1 MMKVLKKKEYNVDQL
16 KFLNRVHAGNI
27 LAERLST
34 SPSLNSRDRSQ
45 AIVLG
50 IPRGGV
56 IIANILARKLS
67 IDFGIAIG
75 RKLGAPENS
84 ELAIGAIMEDG
95 TTYMNEYLVK
105 ALKLSEDYLELEKAK
120 QLAEIVHRRAL
131 YPKDRDYRLTNRV
144 VILTDDGIA
153 TGATIIAAARWIRKH
168 SPNHLIIAVPVAP
181 PQTVDI
187 LRQEADAV
195 DVILS
200 PESLNSVGQFYENF
214 EPVTDDQ
221 VREILMGAD
230 HFSL

>member
-1 MMKVLKKKEYNVDQL
+1 MMKVLKKKGHNVDQL

-34 SPSLNSRDRSQ
+34 SPSLSSRDRSQ
-45 AIVLG
+45 TIVLG

-56 IIANILARKLS
+56 IIANIVARKLS
-67 IDFGIAIG
+67 TDFDIAIG

-95 TTYMNEYLVK
+95 TTYMNEYLIK
-105 ALKLSEDYLELEKAK
+105 ALKLSEDYLEREKAR
-120 QLAEIVHRRAL
+120 QIAEIKHRRAL
-131 YPKDRDYRLTNRV
+131 YPKNREYRLRNRI

-168 SPNHLIIAVPVAP
+168 SPNYLIIAVPVAP
-181 PQTVDI
+181 PQTVEI
-187 LRQEADAV
+187 LKQEADAV

-200 PESLNSVGQFYENF
+200 PEALNSVGQFYENF
-214 EPVTDDQ
+214 EPITDDQ
-221 VREILMGAD
+221 VREILMAGD
-230 HFSL
+230 HF

>member
-1 MMKVLKKKEYNVDQL
+1 MMKVLKKKEHNVDQL

-34 SPSLNSRDRSQ
+34 IPSLNSRDRSQ

-56 IIANILARKLS
+56 IIANIVARKLS
-67 IDFGIAIG
+67 TDFDIAIG

-95 TTYMNEYLVK
+95 TTYMNEYLIK
-105 ALKLSEDYLELEKAK
+105 ALKLSEDYLEREKAK
-120 QLAEIVHRRAL
+120 QLAEIKHRRAL
-131 YPKDRDYRLTNRV
+131 YPKNREYSLRNRI

-168 SPNHLIIAVPVAP
+168 SPNYLVIAVPVAA
-181 PQTVDI
+181 PQTVGI

-200 PESLNSVGQFYENF
+200 PEALNSVGQFYENF

-221 VREILMGAD
+221 VREILMGRD
-230 HFSL
+230 NF

>member
-1 MMKVLKKKEYNVDQL
+1 MMKVLKKKGHNVDQL

-34 SPSLNSRDRSQ
+34 SPSLSSRDRSQ
-45 AIVLG
+45 TIVLG

-56 IIANILARKLS
+56 IIANIVARKLS
-67 IDFGIAIG
+67 SDFDIAIG
-75 RKLGAPENS
+75 RKLGAPDNS

-95 TTYMNEYLVK
+95 TTYMNEYLIK
-105 ALKLSEDYLELEKAK
+105 ALKLSEDYLEREKAK
-120 QLAEIVHRRAL
+120 QLAEIKHRRAL
-131 YPKDRDYRLTNRV
+131 YPKNREYSLRNRI

-168 SPNHLIIAVPVAP
+168 SPNYLMIAVPVAA
-181 PQTVDI
+181 PQTVGI

-200 PESLNSVGQFYENF
+200 PEALNSVGQFYENF

-221 VREILMGAD
+221 VREILMGRD
-230 HFSL
+230 NF

>member
-1 MMKVLKKKEYNVDQL
+1 M
-16 KFLNRVHAGNI
+16 HAGNI

-34 SPSLNSRDRSQ
+34 NPSLNSRDRSQ

-56 IIANILARKLS
+56 IIAHIVARKLLT
-67 IDFGIAIG
+67 DFDVAMG

-95 TTYMNEYLVK
+95 TTYMNEYLIK
-105 ALKLSEDYLELEKAK
+105 ALKLSEDYLEREKAK
-120 QLAEIVHRRAL
+120 QLAVIKHRRN
-131 YPKDRDYRLTNRV
+131 REYRLRDRI

-168 SPNHLIIAVPVAP
+168 SPNYLIIAVPVAP

-187 LRQEADAV
+187 LRQEADVV

-200 PESLNSVGQFYENF
+200 PEALNSVGQFYENF
-214 EPVTDDQ
+214 EPITDDQ
-221 VREILMGAD
+221 VREILIGGA
-230 HFSL
+230 HF

>member
-1 MMKVLKKKEYNVDQL
+1 MKVLKKKESNVDQL
-16 KFLNRVHAGNI
+16 KFRDRVQAGNI
-27 LAERLST
+27 LAERLNS
-34 SPSLNSRDRSQ
+34 SPSLYSRDLSQ

-56 IIANILARKLS
+56 VIADIVARKLS
-67 IDFGIAIG
+67 TNFDVVMG
-75 RKLGAPENS
+75 RKLGAPENP

-105 ALKLSEDYLELEKAK
+105 ALKLSEDYLEREKAK
-120 QLAEIVHRRAL
+120 QLAVIKHRSTF
-131 YPKDRDYRLTNRV
+131 YPKNREYRLRDRI

-168 SPNHLIIAVPVAP
+168 SPNYLIIAVPVAP

-187 LRQEADAV
+187 LQQEADAV

-200 PESLNSVGQFYENF
+200 PEALNSVGQFYENF
-214 EPVTDDQ
+214 EPITDDQ
-221 VREILMGAD
+221 VREILIGGA
-230 HFSL
+230 HF

>member
-1 MMKVLKKKEYNVDQL
+1 MMKVLKKKGHNVDQL

-34 SPSLNSRDRSQ
+34 SPSLSSRDRSQ
-45 AIVLG
+45 TIVLG

-56 IIANILARKLS
+56 IIANIVARKLS
-67 IDFGIAIG
+67 SDFDIAIG

-105 ALKLSEDYLELEKAK
+105 ALKLSEDYLEREKAK
-120 QLAEIVHRRAL
+120 QLAVIKHRTTL
-131 YPKDRDYRLTNRV
+131 YPRNREYRLRDRI

-168 SPNHLIIAVPVAP
+168 SPNYLIIAVPVAP

-200 PESLNSVGQFYENF
+200 PEALNSVGQFYENF
-214 EPVTDDQ
+214 EPITDDQ
-221 VREILMGAD
+221 VKEILIGGA
-230 HFSL
+230 HF

>member
-1 MMKVLKKKEYNVDQL
+1 MMKVLKKKEHNVDQL
-16 KFLNRVHAGNI
+16 KFLNRVHAGNM

-56 IIANILARKLS
+56 IIANIVARKLS
-67 IDFGIAIG
+67 TDFDIAIG

-95 TTYMNEYLVK
+95 TTYMNEYLIK
-105 ALKLSEDYLELEKAK
+105 ALKLSEDYLEREKAK
-120 QLAEIVHRRAL
+120 QLAEIKHRRAL
-131 YPKDRDYRLTNRV
+131 YPKNREYSLRNRI

-168 SPNHLIIAVPVAP
+168 SPNYLMIAVPVAA
-181 PQTVDI
+181 PQTVEI

-195 DVILS
+195 NVILS
-200 PESLNSVGQFYENF
+200 PEALNSVGQFYENF

-221 VREILMGAD
+221 VREILMGRD
-230 HFSL
+230 NF

>member
-1 MMKVLKKKEYNVDQL
+1 MMKVLKKKGHNVDQL

-34 SPSLNSRDRSQ
+34 SPSLSSRDRSQ
-45 AIVLG
+45 TIVLG

-56 IIANILARKLS
+56 IIANIVARKLS
-67 IDFGIAIG
+67 SDFDIAIG
-75 RKLGAPENS
+75 RKLGAPDNS

-95 TTYMNEYLVK
+95 TTYMNEYLIK
-105 ALKLSEDYLELEKAK
+105 ALKLSEDYLEREKAK
-120 QLAEIVHRRAL
+120 QLAEIKHRRAL
-131 YPKDRDYRLTNRV
+131 YPKNREYSLRNRI

-168 SPNHLIIAVPVAP
+168 SPNYLVIAVPVAA
-181 PQTVDI
+181 PQTVGI

-200 PESLNSVGQFYENF
+200 PEALNSVGQFYENF

-221 VREILMGAD
+221 VREILMGRD
-230 HFSL
+230 NF

>member
-1 MMKVLKKKEYNVDQL
+1 MMKILKKKESNVDQL
-16 KFLNRVHAGNI
+16 KFRDRVQAGNI

-56 IIANILARKLS
+56 ILADIVARKLS
-67 IDFGIAIG
+67 TDFDVAMG

-95 TTYMNEYLVK
+95 TTYMNEYLIK
-105 ALKLSEDYLELEKAK
+105 ALKLSEDYLEREKAK
-120 QLAEIVHRRAL
+120 QLAVIKHRSAL
-131 YPKDRDYRLTNRV
+131 YPKNREYRLRDRI

-153 TGATIIAAARWIRKH
+153 TGATIIAAARWIRKQ
-168 SPNHLIIAVPVAP
+168 SPNYLIIAVPVAP

-200 PESLNSVGQFYENF
+200 PEALNSVGQFYENF
-214 EPVTDDQ
+214 EPITDDQ
-221 VREILMGAD
+221 VREILIDEA
-230 HFSL
+230 HF

>member
-1 MMKVLKKKEYNVDQL
+1 MMKVLKKKGHNVDQL

-34 SPSLNSRDRSQ
+34 SPSLSSRDRSQ
-45 AIVLG
+45 TIVLG

-56 IIANILARKLS
+56 IIANIVARKLS
-67 IDFGIAIG
+67 SDFDIAIG
-75 RKLGAPENS
+75 RKLGAPDNS

-95 TTYMNEYLVK
+95 TTYMNEYLIK
-105 ALKLSEDYLELEKAK
+105 ALKLSEDYLEREKAK
-120 QLAEIVHRRAL
+120 QLAEIKHRRAL
-131 YPKDRDYRLTNRV
+131 YPKNREYSLRNRI

-168 SPNHLIIAVPVAP
+168 SPNYLMIAVPVAA
-181 PQTVDI
+181 PQTVEI

-195 DVILS
+195 NVILS
-200 PESLNSVGQFYENF
+200 PEALNSVGQFYENF

-221 VREILMGAD
+221 VREILMGRD
-230 HFSL
+230 NF

>member
-1 MMKVLKKKEYNVDQL
+1 MMKVLKKKEHNVDQL
-16 KFLNRVHAGNI
+16 KFLNRVHAGNL
-27 LAERLST
+27 LAERLSA

-56 IIANILARKLS
+56 IIANIVARKLS
-67 IDFGIAIG
+67 TDFDIAIG

-95 TTYMNEYLVK
+95 TTYMNEYLIK
-105 ALKLSEDYLELEKAK
+105 ALKLSEDYLEREKAR
-120 QLAEIVHRRAL
+120 QIAEIKHRRAL
-131 YPKDRDYRLTNRV
+131 YSKNREYRLRNRI

-168 SPNHLIIAVPVAP
+168 SPNYLIIAVPVAP
-181 PQTVDI
+181 PQTVEI
-187 LRQEADAV
+187 LKQEADAV

-200 PESLNSVGQFYENF
+200 PETLNSVGQFYENF
-214 EPVTDDQ
+214 EPITDDQ
-221 VREILMGAD
+221 VREILMAGD
-230 HFSL
+230 HF

>member
-1 MMKVLKKKEYNVDQL
+1 MKFRD
-16 KFLNRVHAGNI
+16 RVHAGNI
-27 LAERLST
+27 LAEKLST
-34 SPSLNSRDRSQ
+34 NPSLTSLDRGQ

-56 IIANILARKLS
+56 IIADIVARKLS
-67 IDFGIAIG
+67 ADFDVAIG

-95 TTYMNEYLVK
+95 TTYMNEYLIK
-105 ALKLSEDYLELEKAK
+105 ALKLSEDYVEREKAK
-120 QLAEIVHRRAL
+120 QLAEIRHRIAL
-131 YPKDRDYRLTNRV
+131 YPKKRDYTVRGRI

-153 TGATIIAAARWIRKH
+153 TGATVIAAARWIRKQ
-168 SPNHLIIAVPVAP
+168 SPNYLIIAVPVAP

-200 PESLNSVGQFYENF
+200 PEALNSVGQFYENF
-214 EPVTDDQ
+214 EPIADDQ
-221 VREILMGAD
+221 VREILSRE
-230 HFSL
+230 HL

>member
-1 MMKVLKKKEYNVDQL
+1 MMKVLKKKEHNVDQL

-34 SPSLNSRDRSQ
+34 SPSLSSRDRSQ
-45 AIVLG
+45 TIVLG

-56 IIANILARKLS
+56 IIANIVARKLS
-67 IDFGIAIG
+67 SDFDIAIG
-75 RKLGAPENS
+75 RKLGAPDNS

-95 TTYMNEYLVK
+95 TTYMNEYLIK
-105 ALKLSEDYLELEKAK
+105 ALKLSEDYLEREKAK
-120 QLAEIVHRRAL
+120 QLAEIKHRRAL
-131 YPKDRDYRLTNRV
+131 YPKNREYSLRNRI

-168 SPNHLIIAVPVAP
+168 SPNYLMIAVPVAA
-181 PQTVDI
+181 PQTVGI

-200 PESLNSVGQFYENF
+200 PEALNSVGQFYENF

-221 VREILMGAD
+221 VREILMGRD
-230 HFSL
+230 NF

>member
-1 MMKVLKKKEYNVDQL
+1 MMKVLKKKEHNVDQL

-34 SPSLNSRDRSQ
+34 SPPLNSRDRSQ

-56 IIANILARKLS
+56 IIADIVARKLS
-67 IDFGIAIG
+67 TDFDIAIG

-95 TTYMNEYLVK
+95 TTYMNEYLIK
-105 ALKLSEDYLELEKAK
+105 ALKLSEDYLEREKAK
-120 QLAEIVHRRAL
+120 QLAEIKHRRAL
-131 YPKDRDYRLTNRV
+131 YPKNREYSLRNRI

-168 SPNHLIIAVPVAP
+168 SPNYLVIAVPVAA
-181 PQTVDI
+181 PQTVGI

-200 PESLNSVGQFYENF
+200 PEALNSVGQFYENF

-221 VREILMGAD
+221 VREILMGGD
-230 HFSL
+230 NF

>member
-16 KFLNRVHAGNI
+16 KFVNRVHAGNL

-34 SPSLNSRDRSQ
+34 STSLDSRDRSQ

-56 IIANILARKLS
+56 IIANIVAKKLS
-67 IDFGIAIG
+67 TDFDVAIG

-95 TTYMNEYLVK
+95 TTYMNEYLIK
-105 ALKLSEDYLELEKAK
+105 ALKLSEDYLEREKAK
-120 QLAEIVHRRAL
+120 QLEEIKHRRAV
-131 YPKDRDYRLTNRV
+131 YPKSRDYRLRNRV

-168 SPNHLIIAVPVAP
+168 GPNYLIIAVPVAP

-187 LRQEADAV
+187 LRHEADSV
-195 DVILS
+195 EVIHS
-200 PESLNSVGQFYENF
+200 PEALNSVGQFYENF
-214 EPVTDDQ
+214 EPITDDQ
-221 VREILMGAD
+221 VKEILMGRD
-230 HFSL
+230 QV

>member
-1 MMKVLKKKEYNVDQL
+1 MMKVLKKKEHNVDQL
-16 KFLNRVHAGNI
+16 KFLNRVHAGNL

-34 SPSLNSRDRSQ
+34 SSSLNSSDRSQ

-56 IIANILARKLS
+56 IMADIVARKLS
-67 IDFGIAIG
+67 SGFDIAIG

-95 TTYMNEYLVK
+95 TTYMNEYLIK
-105 ALKLSEDYLELEKAK
+105 ALKLSEVYLEREKAK
-120 QLAEIVHRRAL
+120 QLAEIKRRRAL
-131 YPKDRDYRLTNRV
+131 YPKSREYRLKNRV

-168 SPNHLIIAVPVAP
+168 SPNYLIIAVPVAP
-181 PQTVDI
+181 PQSVDI
-187 LRQEADAV
+187 LRQESDAV
-195 DVILS
+195 EVILS
-200 PESLNSVGQFYENF
+200 PQALNSVGQFYENF

-221 VREILMGAD
+221 VRQILMGGD
-230 HFSL
+230 HF

>member
-1 MMKVLKKKEYNVDQL
+1 MMKVLKKKENNVDQL
-16 KFLNRVHAGNI
+16 KFLNRVHAGKM

-34 SPSLNSRDRSQ
+34 SSSLNSWDRSQ

-56 IIANILARKLS
+56 IIADIVARKLCS
-67 IDFGIAIG
+67 DFDIAIG

-95 TTYMNEYLVK
+95 TTYMNEYLIK
-105 ALKLSEDYLELEKAK
+105 ALKLSEDYLEREKAK
-120 QLAEIVHRRAL
+120 QLAEIKLRRAL
-131 YPKDRDYRLTNRV
+131 YPKSHDYRLKNRV

-168 SPNHLIIAVPVAP
+168 SPNYLIIAVPVAP

-187 LRQEADAV
+187 LRQESDAV

-200 PESLNSVGQFYENF
+200 PEALNSVGQFYENF

-221 VREILMGAD
+221 VRQILMGRD
-230 HFSL
+230 HF